1 MAQPRASVVR
11 IAAVIFA
18 LTFVGGCTQ
27 YNCQSTCRHVYEPS
41 ECGILQGG
49 RTPETSIDDCEAT
62 CLTAL
67 QQPGTLCTPDPESGV
82 EECYDPMIR
91 YPTNN
96 RPTLE
101 TDQQAAAWMD
111 CVWDVA
117 PDEQSDR
124 GCDELDP
131 LIGGLCAPI

>member
-1 MAQPRASVVR
+1 MRPLLLLAAASMG
-11 IAAVIFA
+11 A
-18 LTFVGGCTQ
+18 CTR

-49 RTPETSIDDCEAT
+49 RTPEESIDDCVAT
-62 CLTAL
+62 CEAALT
-67 QQPGTLCTPDPESGV
+67 QPGTLCTPDPESGK

-96 RPTLE
+96 RPSLE
-101 TDQQAAAWMD
+101 TDQQAAAWID
-111 CVWDVA
+111 CVWTLA
-117 PDEQSDR
+117 PEAQSDA

-131 LIGGLCAPI
+131 RIGGLCAPI